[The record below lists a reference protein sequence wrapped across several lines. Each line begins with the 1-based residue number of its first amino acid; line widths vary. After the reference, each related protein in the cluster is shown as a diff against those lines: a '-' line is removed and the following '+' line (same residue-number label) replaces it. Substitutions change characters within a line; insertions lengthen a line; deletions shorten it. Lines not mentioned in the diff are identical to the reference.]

1 MIMNKKTLNI
11 SIMKCL
17 CSEYHSV
24 WLIDAKDL
32 NVHVYVADTDNNA
45 SGRGETVCR
54 LCSYPQAMEW
64 YIENCIAEQDRQR
77 IRKETAFENI
87 CEKISSGE
95 SYYIEFN
102 RLCGESTNYYQMHF
116 SRIVSDDDNEKTDC
130 FILGI
135 RDIDVRKK
143 AERDDLTGLY
153 TRQVF
158 FQKAEKLLKDNPDVQ
173 YDLMISDIVDF
184 KEINELYGP
193 ATGDDILRWAGSML
207 APTISDDVVVG
218 RYGGDQFVV
227 LARHEVMQFIVS
239 DENHKSYEA
248 LERSNGLP
256 RVNTKFGVYENVKHN
271 RSVISTCDKAHVALN
286 SIKHHYK
293 KAIAFYDDDLRR
305 EIEMHRKIESSMHQ
319 ALEEEQF
326 KVYYQPKHNAVS
338 GKLVGAE
345 ALIRWIHPEYGF
357 MSPGDFI
364 PLFEKNGFVVQT
376 DFYVWKRS
384 CLNLKKWRDKG
395 IKTVPISVNAS
406 KLTFEQNDLLK
417 RLQSYVTEN
426 QLSPEQLHIEITE
439 TLMTYDVDALVKKLT
454 AIRSVGYKIEL
465 DDFGSGFS
473 SINILSTLPLDV
485 IKLDM
490 SFMKQFGDLKRIK
503 VLAASINLAKELGF
517 KTISEGVERREQCD
531 MLSKLGVDAIQGYY
545 FSKPLPEDE
554 FEEYLIRNT

>member
-1 MIMNKKTLNI
+1 MNNKALNI
-11 SIMKCL
+11 NIMKCL
-17 CSEYHSV
+17 CSEYQSV
-24 WLIDAKDL
+24 WLIDARDL
-32 NVHVYVADTDNNA
+32 NARVYVAA
-45 SGRGETVCR
+45 SDKNTTENGENVCK

-64 YIENCIAEQDRQR
+64 YIENYVAEQDKQR
-77 IRKETAFENI
+77 MRKETAFENVY
-87 CEKISSGE
+87 EKLSSDKP
-95 SYYIEFN
+95 YYIEFK
-102 RLCGESTNYYQMHF
+102 RLYDDGSYYYQMYF
-116 SRIVSDDDNEKTDC
+116 SKIISDSDNEQTDC

-135 RDIDVRKK
+135 RDIDVGKK

-153 TRQVF
+153 TRKAF
-158 FQKAEKLLKDNPDVQ
+158 LQKAEQLLKDNPDVQ

-184 KEINELYGP
+184 KEINEQYGP

-207 APTISDDVVVG
+207 APAISDDVIVG

-227 LARHEVMQFIVS
+227 LARHELMQFIVS
-239 DENHKSYEA
+239 DESHEHYEG
-248 LERSNGLP
+248 LEKSNGLP

-286 SIKHHYK
+286 SIKHHYE
-293 KAIAFYDDDLRR
+293 KALAYYDDSLRR
-305 EIEMHRKIESSMHQ
+305 ELEMHRKIESSMHQ
-319 ALEEEQF
+319 ALKEEQF
-326 KVYYQPKHNAVS
+326 KVYYQPKHDAVS

-345 ALIRWIHPEYGF
+345 ALIRWVHPEYGF

-384 CLNLKKWRDKG
+384 CMNLKKWRDKG
-395 IKTVPISVNAS
+395 ITTVPISVNAS
-406 KLTFEQNDLLK
+406 KLTFEQDDLLK
-417 RLQSYVTEN
+417 KLQSYVTEN

-439 TLMTYDVDALVKKLT
+439 TLMTNDVDALVKKLT
-454 AIRSVGYKIEL
+454 DIRSAGYRIEL

-490 SFMKQFGDLKRIK
+490 SFMKQFGDSKRTK

-517 KTISEGVERREQCD
+517 KTVSEGVERKEQCD
-531 MLSKLGVDAIQGYY
+531 MLSDLGVDAIQGYY
-545 FSKPLPEDE
+545 FSKPIPEDE
-554 FEEYLIRNT
+554 FEEYLRKNT